1 MEAAEREGIR
11 NRNQP
16 ANYRSCPDQGHF
28 HDCSYIINHDA
39 DCTSFDPKG
48 AAFSERR
55 LRKVRGRGGTDGTHG
70 TYATYG
76 TRAIEGSFISPGFV
90 LLDAC

>member
-16 ANYRSCPDQGHF
+16 ANYRSGPDQGYF

-55 LRKVRGRGGTDGTHG
+55 LRKHAGEVAYMGPAFSRGR
-70 TYATYG
+70 
-76 TRAIEGSFISPGFV
+76 
-90 LLDAC
+90 ACAST